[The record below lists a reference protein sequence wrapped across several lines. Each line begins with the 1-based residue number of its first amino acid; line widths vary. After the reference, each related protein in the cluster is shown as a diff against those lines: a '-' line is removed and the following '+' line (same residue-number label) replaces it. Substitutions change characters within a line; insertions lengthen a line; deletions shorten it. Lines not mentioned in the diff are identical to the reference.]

1 MFTEVVFAYAA
12 YEGIRRYSCSTA
24 RADLQRDRGRGYR
37 VSWLATIAHTERAD
51 ARRDRSGG
59 PRMRDTEKD
68 ERRYRQSAN
77 TSFKS
82 HDDS

>member
-1 MFTEVVFAYAA
+1 MPPTRESAGTAA
-12 YEGIRRYSCSTA
+12 VP
-24 RADLQRDRGRGYR
+24 RGPTYNAIGGG
-37 VSWLATIAHTERAD
+37 ATG
-51 ARRDRSGG
+51 SGG